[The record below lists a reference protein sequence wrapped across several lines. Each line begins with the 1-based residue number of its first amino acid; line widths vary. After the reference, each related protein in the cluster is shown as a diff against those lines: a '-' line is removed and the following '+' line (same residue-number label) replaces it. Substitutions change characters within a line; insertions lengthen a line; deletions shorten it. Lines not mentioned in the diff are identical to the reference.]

1 MACER
6 GEIIMTT
13 QISVF
18 PKSTEKAYAQSK
30 KNIYVFD
37 TPVSANK
44 QQIVNAIETQFSVKV
59 TGIKTLIQTGKAIRV
74 SRGKRSQPGTVL
86 RKDAK
91 KAYITLAKGDSI
103 KVFNEEVT
111 PVETK
116 ETKVKVVKSSDK
128 KEKK

>member
-1 MACER
+1 MA
-6 GEIIMTT
+6 T

-30 KNIYVFD
+30 NNVYVFD
-37 TPVSANK
+37 APVSANK
-44 QQIVNAIETQFSVKV
+44 QQISDAIETQFKVKV
-59 TGIKTLIQTGKAIRV
+59 VGIKTLIQTGKAIRV

-91 KAYITLAKGDSI
+91 KAYVTLAKGDSI
-103 KVFNEEVT
+103 KVFNEET
-111 PVETK
+111 APVETK
-116 ETKVKVVKSSDK
+116 NKVVKSEKNPSTKLRTK